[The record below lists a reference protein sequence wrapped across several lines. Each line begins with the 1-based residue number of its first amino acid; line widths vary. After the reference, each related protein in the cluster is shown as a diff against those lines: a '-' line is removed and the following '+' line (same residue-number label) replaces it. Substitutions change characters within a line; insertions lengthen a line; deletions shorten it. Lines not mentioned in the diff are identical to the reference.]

1 MYSYNADGGAP
12 ANGEKAF
19 ICCVI
24 STSMEVELELQGD
37 DPKMRLMGGG
47 MFTIVLVVLVVAL

>member
-1 MYSYNADGGAP
+1 
-12 ANGEKAF
+12 
-19 ICCVI
+19 VI